1 MNYIDNKV
9 DNRYRNELGNFIGN
23 HQKWDFIVGLSYK
36 DDMRNEKVSRRKIRN
51 LYKNLSK
58 YDEDIDGVFV
68 NEYDGSYNKIHHHLV
83 VKTNLKEYDFK
94 YRLIQYWKKVGLSDV
109 ESYDSSLG
117 FSHYITKHI
126 GKTEI
131 NSWDFLSKFNP

>member
-1 MNYIDNKV
+1 MNYIDYKV
-9 DNRYRNELGNFIGN
+9 DNRYRNELGSFIGN

-36 DDMRNEKVSRRKIRN
+36 DDMRNEKISRRKIRN

-131 NSWDFLSKFNP
+131 NSWDFLSNL

>member
-9 DNRYRNELGNFIGN
+9 SNRYRNELGNFIGN
-23 HQKWDFIVGLSYK
+23 HQKWDFIVGLSYE

-109 ESYDSSLG
+109 ESYDNSLG

-131 NSWDFLSKFNP
+131 NSWDFLSNL